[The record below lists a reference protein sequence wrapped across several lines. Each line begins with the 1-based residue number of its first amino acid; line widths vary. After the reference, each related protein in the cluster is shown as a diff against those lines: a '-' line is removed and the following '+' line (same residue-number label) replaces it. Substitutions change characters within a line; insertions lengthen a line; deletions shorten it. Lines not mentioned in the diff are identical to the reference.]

1 MTDETSERE
10 DREGGSQMMWERERE
25 RDRELKTQKKI
36 VAASY
41 NKLLLKWLATTSSLL
56 YKLLIFFFKQN
67 LSNQIKHGF

>member
-56 YKLLIFFFKQN
+56 
-67 LSNQIKHGF
+67 